1 MLLQE
6 LQHVFVTGEIAPA
19 PGVVGVVHHHHR
31 ARRREFPGE
40 VRRERR
46 VAGAADHVSA
56 SHDEQRRLGLCS
68 ALCSALLITFPVIE
82 RMNRM
87 HSNRRGNQHAL
98 GVKGVAY
105 AHEPGGE
112 EFSPD

>member
-1 MLLQE
+1 
-6 LQHVFVTGEIAPA
+6 
-19 PGVVGVVHHHHR
+19 
-31 ARRREFPGE
+31 
-40 VRRERR
+40 
-46 VAGAADHVSA
+46 
-56 SHDEQRRLGLCS
+56 
-68 ALCSALLITFPVIE
+68 LCSALLITFPVIE